1 MLKTSRNP
9 ADARK
14 PSQHVIAGGAIV
26 ATPGALA
33 ALAESNLGTAAPAM
47 LLTRHFVGD
56 WGDLCDDDK
65 IANDEALAE
74 GVGRIFSA
82 YDVPQRDGIVRV
94 WIITEHDRSATTLL
108 LPDEY

>member
-1 MLKTSRNP
+1 MQKTSRNP

-14 PSQHVIAGGAIV
+14 PPQHVIAGGQIV
-26 ATPGALA
+26 ATPGALT
-33 ALAESNLGTAAPAM
+33 ALAASDLGTAAPSM

-56 WGDLCDDDK
+56 WGDLCEDDK
-65 IANDEALAE
+65 LANDEALAE
-74 GVGRIFSA
+74 GAGRVLSA
-82 YDVPQRDGIVRV
+82 YDVPCGGGSVRV

>member
-1 MLKTSRNP
+1 MKKTSRNP
-9 ADARK
+9 ADAVK
-14 PSQHVIAGGAIV
+14 PPHHVIAGGQIV
-26 ATPGALA
+26 ATPGALT
-33 ALAESNLGTAAPAM
+33 ALAGSNVGTAAPAM

-65 IANDEALAE
+65 LANDEALAE

-82 YDVPQRDGIVRV
+82 YDVPSGASCVRV

>member
-1 MLKTSRNP
+1 MQKTSCNP

-14 PSQHVIAGGAIV
+14 PPQHVIAGGQIV

-33 ALAESNLGTAAPAM
+33 ALAASNLGTAAPAM

-65 IANDEALAE
+65 LANDEALAE

-82 YDVPQRDGIVRV
+82 YDVPSGASSVRV
-94 WIITEHDRSATTLL
+94 WIITEHDRSATTIL